1 MSVAEQARLLLA
13 GVLAAAALL
22 PLPTTALAGSF
33 TITPLRAELSAK
45 ARTAALTVRNEDA
58 AAVVVQA
65 TAVLWEQPEGKDALT
80 PSQDL
85 IVSPAVFTLEPGASQ
100 LLRVALRRGA
110 DPARELSYRLLL
122 EEVPAQAASGS
133 TGLTVALRLSLPV
146 FVAPAAA
153 VDARLDWQATR
164 NADGTLVVEA
174 SNSGNV
180 HVQVREIV
188 LNANGAALLRNSA
201 AGYVLPG
208 AKRSWTFE
216 AAAATPREGARLQA
230 TTDQG
235 NFSTD
240 LSIAGP

>member
-1 MSVAEQARLLLA
+1 MSVAAKTRLLLA
-13 GVLAAAALL
+13 GVLAVAALL
-22 PLPTTALAGSF
+22 PPPSTAVAGSF
-33 TITPLRAELSAK
+33 TISPLRAELSAR

-58 AAVVVQA
+58 SPVVVQA
-65 TAVLWEQPEGKDALT
+65 TAVLWEQREGTDALT

-110 DPARELSYRLLL
+110 DPGRELSYRLLL
-122 EEVPAQAASGS
+122 EEVPSQAGTGG

-146 FVAPAAA
+146 FVAPLAAA
-153 VDARLDWQATR
+153 DAQLQWQATR
-164 NADGTLVVEA
+164 NADGALIVEA
-174 SNSGNV
+174 SNTGNV
-180 HVQVREIV
+180 HFQVRELV
-188 LNANGAALLRNSA
+188 LTADGAEPLRNAA

-216 AAAATPREGARLQA
+216 GAAAAPAQGARLQA

-240 LSIAGP
+240 LPIAGP

>member
-1 MSVAEQARLLLA
+1 MTVAAKTRFLLA
-13 GVLAAAALL
+13 SVLAAAALL
-22 PLPTTALAGSF
+22 PPPTTAVAGSF
-33 TITPLRAELSAK
+33 TISPLRAELSAR

-58 AAVVVQA
+58 SPVVVQA
-65 TAVLWEQPEGKDALT
+65 TAVLWEQREGTDALT

-110 DPARELSYRLLL
+110 DPGRELSFRLLL
-122 EEVPAQAASGS
+122 EEVPSPAGTGG
-133 TGLTVALRLSLPV
+133 TGLTIALRLSLPV
-146 FVAPAAA
+146 FVAPMAAP
-153 VDARLDWQATR
+153 DAQLEWKATR
-164 NADGTLVVEA
+164 KADGALVVEA
-174 SNSGNV
+174 SNTGNV
-180 HVQVREIV
+180 HVQVRELLLSAV
-188 LNANGAALLRNSA
+188 DVQPLRNSA

-216 AAAATPREGARLQA
+216 AASSALTQDARLQA

-240 LSIAGP
+240 LSITGP